1 MNIYLY
7 TENFETQDF
16 DVFVFDSKSKLLN
29 RMPTGPDTQSR
40 FKWLSEHEAPNDINS
55 DGISTYGYS
64 SAEAYL
70 SFKIQIDQYA
80 PKSGRTRLIFGS
92 TESVLFTWHLKNI
105 ESILEGIKALLKE
118 CSLTIPQQRMQC
130 LQKDLEKSYQSINTW
145 WRPFIKK
152 TVGFGL
158 LVAGGIILAK
168 SNRTDNLPNGE
179 NSKTDL
185 TKTQEEK

>member
-1 MNIYLY
+1 MDIYLY

-16 DVFVFDSKSKLLN
+16 DVFVFDSNSKLLN
-29 RMPTGPDTQSR
+29 RIPKGPDAQSR
-40 FKWLSEHEAPNDINS
+40 LKWLSEHEDPKDINS
-55 DGISTYGYS
+55 DGISTCGGS
-64 SAEAYL
+64 GAKAYL
-70 SFKIQIDQYA
+70 SFKILIDQSA

-92 TESVLFTWHLKNI
+92 TESVWFTWQLKNI

-130 LQKDLEKSYQSINTW
+130 LQKDLEKSYQSINTKKL
-145 WRPFIKK
+145 PFRKK
-152 TVGFGL
+152 IVGFGL

-168 SNRTDNLPNGE
+168 SDRTDNLPNGE
-179 NSKTDL
+179 DSKTDL